1 MELTQ
6 NAGTKTLLGLIT
18 AVLIYYW
25 NCFTEIMIILFVV
38 LILDYVTGLIQ
49 GLLNGGFSL
58 EKAWKGIIKKLM
70 YGVVLI
76 IALSVDF
83 IIMYMAETLGADW
96 GLQGMVGIAVC
107 LYLIGTEGFSIIQNL
122 LLIGVPAPDFL
133 QKIFGLMRDN
143 AGKLVKISESIKDSS
158 EEKKDG

>member
-6 NAGTKTLLGLIT
+6 NAGTKTLIGLMS
-18 AVLIYYW
+18 AVFMYYW
-25 NCFTEIMIILFVV
+25 NCFTEVMVILFVV
-38 LILDYVTGLIQ
+38 LILDYVTGIIQ
-49 GLLNGGFSL
+49 GLLNGGFSW
-58 EKAWKGIIKKLM
+58 EKAWKGIVKKLM

-83 IIMYMAETLGADW
+83 IIKYMTDSLGVDW
-96 GLQGMVGIAVC
+96 GLSGMVGISVC
-107 LYLIGTEGFSIIQNL
+107 IYLIGTEGFSILQNL

-143 AGKLVKISESIKDSS
+143 AGKLVKMPKSGE
-158 EEKKDG
+158 GG

>member
-6 NAGTKTLLGLIT
+6 NAGTKTLIGLMS
-18 AVLIYYW
+18 AVFMYYW
-25 NCFTEIMIILFVV
+25 DCFTEVMVILFVV
-38 LILDYVTGLIQ
+38 LILDYITGIIQ

-58 EKAWKGIIKKLM
+58 EKAWKGIVKKLM

-83 IIMYMAETLGADW
+83 VVMYMVETIGVDW
-96 GLQGMVGIAVC
+96 GLSGMVGIAVC
-107 LYLIGTEGFSIIQNL
+107 IYLIGTEGFSIVQNL

-143 AGKLVKISESIKDSS
+143 AGKLVKISEAPKDS
-158 EEKKDG
+158 DTDDYT

>member
-6 NAGTKTLLGLIT
+6 NAGTKTLIGLMS
-18 AVLIYYW
+18 AVFMYYW
-25 NCFTEIMIILFVV
+25 NCFTEVMVILFVV
-38 LILDYVTGLIQ
+38 LILDYVTGIIQ
-49 GLLNGGFSL
+49 GLLNGGFSW
-58 EKAWKGIIKKLM
+58 EKAWKGIVKKLM

-83 IIMYMAETLGADW
+83 IIKYMTDSLGVDW
-96 GLQGMVGIAVC
+96 GLSGMVGISVC
-107 LYLIGTEGFSIIQNL
+107 IYLIGTEGFSILQNL

-143 AGKLVKISESIKDSS
+143 AGKLVKMPKSG
-158 EEKKDG
+158 DGE